1 MAVYIIADN
10 EVTDPETYR
19 EYAQRTSAT
28 VAQYGGKFLAR
39 GGQVETLEGG
49 WKPGRFV
56 ILEFP
61 SVERARAWYD
71 GPEYSALK
79 AMRRRASHS
88 RLVLVHGAEH

>member
-1 MAVYIIADN
+1 MAVYIVADN
-10 EVTDPETYR
+10 EVTDPEVYR
-19 EYAQRTSAT
+19 EYAVQTSAT
-28 VAQYGGKFLAR
+28 VAQYGGKFLVR

-61 SVERARAWYD
+61 SVEQARAWYD

-79 AMRRRASHS
+79 GMRQQASHS
-88 RLVLVHGAEH
+88 RLILAHGSEK